1 MQRDVIE
8 RSIILSA
15 QPGDDYGIERDLRG
29 DYRKRNRIKKSVLSK
44 ERVLIN
50 FFFSQFCS
58 STSSSSKHRTRP
70 ELPDVIPTVCNTYEV
85 SGLPYEG

>member
-8 RSIILSA
+8 RSIILPA

-29 DYRKRNRIKKSVLSK
+29 EYRKRNRIKKSVLSK

-50 FFFSQFCS
+50 FFSRNFVQAKAVPPSIEHGQSF
-58 STSSSSKHRTRP
+58 
-70 ELPDVIPTVCNTYEV
+70 LM
-85 SGLPYEG
+85 

>member
-29 DYRKRNRIKKSVLSK
+29 EYRKRNRIKKSVLSK

-50 FFFSQFCS
+50 FFFFGNFVQAQAVPPGIEHGQSF
-58 STSSSSKHRTRP
+58 
-70 ELPDVIPTVCNTYEV
+70 LI
-85 SGLPYEG
+85 